1 MGGGRYGWGWGW
13 HAGSSGQLS
22 LPIVY
27 GLTFRPEVRLSAP
40 LHREEC
46 HIVMTGVLA
55 RGGGGVLGMVGVEG
69 GREGF
74 VGCGGKGDMGEGAG
88 GDLQPPASPAPPFV
102 YYCPFPRHL
111 LYLLP
116 WPSLRLGAKEIES
129 LE

>member
-55 RGGGGVLGMVGVEG
+55 RGGDGVLGMVGEGRGKEG

-74 VGCGGKGDMGEGAG
+74 VGCGGEGGPG
-88 GDLQPPASPAPPFV
+88 GGG
-102 YYCPFPRHL
+102 R
-111 LYLLP
+111 
-116 WPSLRLGAKEIES
+116 R
-129 LE
+129 